1 MNLILLYKDDFIDA
15 DSRVRLTGRRLKHVR
30 EVLRVSVNDELC
42 VGLLN
47 GNIGTGRVTLLDD
60 SVLEMDIQLKQQP
73 PAPLSLTLILA
84 LPRPKVLRRVLRSAA
99 ALGVK
104 RIMLL
109 NCFRVEKSFWQS
121 PFLEQET
128 INEQLVLGLEQARDT
143 VLPEVTLCRQ
153 FKPFVEDGLP
163 GLIQNTTALVAHPTA
178 AAARC
183 PRALDGSATLIIG
196 PEGGFIPYEIDK
208 LKAAGCTLV
217 SLGERILSV
226 ETAVPALLSRL
237 F

>member
-1 MNLILLYKDDFIDA
+1 MNLILLFNEDFIEPNG
-15 DSRVRLTGRRLKHVR
+15 RVRLTGRRFKHVQ

-47 GNIGTGRVTLLDD
+47 GNIGMGRVTVLDD
-60 SVLEMDIQLKQQP
+60 SVLEMDVRLEQAP
-73 PAPLSLTLILA
+73 PLPLPVTLILA

-128 INEQLVLGLEQARDT
+128 ISEQLALGLEQARDT
-143 VLPEVTLCRQ
+143 ILPAVTLCRQ
-153 FKPFVEDGLP
+153 FKPFVEDELP
-163 GLIQNTTALVAHPTA
+163 GLMQNTAALVAHPA
-178 AAARC
+178 AAEPC
-183 PRALDGSATLIIG
+183 PRGLGKAATLLIG
-196 PEGGFIPYEIDK
+196 PEGGFIPYEIEK
-208 LKAAGCTLV
+208 LRACGCTLV
-217 SLGERILSV
+217 SLGERILNV